1 MKLLKIYIFCV
12 GIIAHIAL
20 LVGGYVLMSKYNLSP
35 QYIFNRGLVSIK
47 DKSPYVKELLA
58 PTTIY
63 PDYQPVAK
71 FNSNTPR
78 ILSQVEKLLN
88 GNLYNSDFGTNKL
101 KRYFP
106 CYNQGLPGKLSCW
119 IYKRDSDSKRAL
131 KKEILGLKLDLSN
144 KNSFYGNG
152 WELAFAYD
160 AVKNTDILTVA
171 ERTLIEK
178 KLLKAIEYYLS
189 VLNDNSVS
197 LWHGRAEI
205 TSQLWLSYIAML
217 DPPKAIQADVES
229 HFSELIKALELTP
242 AWPEGFNYWINSR
255 ALSITLA
262 LSSFINGTEDSLLKN
277 RVLKTLND
285 IGYWHIY
292 ATRPDISI
300 EPIGDEGA
308 RIDLKDETR
317 RIIDIIAQ
325 TTKNKDFSQFSQLLE
340 KKHGLESYYRS
351 YRWGYYLFHNPKLD
365 TNLVPSNTLSMFQY
379 LLPEARTFG
388 EKYYGLSFIRE
399 NWLADGTFMNFKAGD
414 VFTHHAHYDAGHF
427 TLFKGKPLIV
437 NSSVYGS
444 FFGENRLNYS
454 IRTISKNSIIIQK
467 NNESVK
473 KNRFFKK
480 NVADGGQRIT
490 LPTGSAIQS
499 VSQWYEKRVSTPMLI
514 GGSILSSSFTESY
527 AFIKA
532 DLTKAY
538 NSTWYDEND
547 EEGKVSTTERAFFY
561 LREEDI
567 LFISDSVDTINPK
580 YTVKSILH
588 MVNKPLVDNLNVLV
602 GTENNGIL
610 SSESTSFKVENSEA
624 KLVGTIFNASKVR
637 IIGGSD
643 YKFYVETDGDD
654 TTFNG
659 ENYTEGVTDR
669 LDQKSASWRLEAISD
684 EVKSK
689 HEMITVLQP
698 SIGSFREDM
707 VVKKQANGAY
717 LIETEK
723 SIVLIS
729 NAQNNIE
736 VKNITPNKKIY
747 IIGLDVKAE
756 YTFNVDE
763 MPVMN
768 IQGGIIEIP
777 PQNKKVNISITK
789 H

>member
-20 LVGGYVLMSKYNLSP
+20 LVGGYVLMNKYNLSL

-88 GNLYNSDFGTNKL
+88 GHLHNSDFGKNKL

-178 KLLKAIEYYLS
+178 KLLKAIGYYLS

-205 TSQLWLSYIAML
+205 TAQLWLSYIAIL

-229 HFSELIKALELTP
+229 HFSELIKALELAP

-262 LSSFINGTEDSLLKN
+262 LSSFVNGTGDSVLKN

-317 RIIDIIAQ
+317 RVIDIIAQ

-365 TNLVPSNTLSMFQY
+365 TNLVTSDTLSMFQY

-399 NWLADGTFMNFKAGD
+399 NWLPDGTFMNFKAGD

-473 KNRFFKK
+473 VNRFFKK
-480 NVADGGQRIT
+480 NVADGGQRIV

-547 EEGKVSTTERAFFY
+547 EEGKVSTTERTFFY

-624 KLVGTIFNASKVR
+624 KLVGTIFNASKMR

-643 YKFYVETDGDD
+643 YKFYVEADGDD

-698 SIGSFREDM
+698 SIGSFREDT
-707 VVKKQANGAY
+707 VVKKQAEGAY

-723 SIVLIS
+723 SIILIS
-729 NAQNNIE
+729 NAQSNIV
-736 VKNITPNKKIY
+736 VKNITPQKKIY
-747 IIGLDVKAE
+747 IMGLDVKAE
-756 YTFNVDE
+756 YTFHVDE

-777 PQNKKVNISITK
+777 HQDKRVNISITK